1 MTSRSASANRHHFK
15 PLLEAMPIFLEGDPK
30 PRSKVPLRILFVD
43 VRNAKA
49 EWTIY
54 DVKNSDKVTN
64 VIEDLEERYE
74 LNENEQIVLATVK
87 YRPEN
92 CHPSAVR

>member
-1 MTSRSASANRHHFK
+1 MYVIVNYGHNYFVKVNINKKQFK
-15 PLLEAMPIFLEGDPK
+15 INHISPWDGYFL
-30 PRSKVPLRILFVD
+30 SL
-43 VRNAKA
+43 
-49 EWTIY
+49 TIY

-87 YRPEN
+87 YRPEIVTQV
-92 CHPSAVR
+92 PFDKLLRLLYYS